1 MDYYIGS
8 AELAKLLNCSTA
20 NAYKAIREMNDE
32 LAREGFRVF
41 PGRIP
46 KAYLQK
52 KYYGLDE
59 EVFENGRSEN
69 NSQKDIS

>member
-8 AELAKLLNCSTA
+8 AELAKLLNCSIA
-20 NAYKAIREMNDE
+20 NAYKAIREMNEE

-52 KYYGLDE
+52 KYYGIHLDGE
-59 EVFENGRSEN
+59 EMTKDGGSKA
-69 NSQKDIS
+69 NS